1 MQAIEEGKFD
11 RVKAAATVTSWGKK
25 KGGLISQGM
34 SDQADELAS
43 MVVNMQKVVAFVDAA
58 DSFDQLRDTGHANK
72 CVVTFQNVDSQFKAK
87 FIGDLRW
94 LPNVAQAIVDG
105 AGGDLASALSR
116 LKSIDELER
125 RSKELK
131 VFFKNHYNRLL
142 SRYESKGTE
151 ATVAAKEMARPLR
164 PIMAS
169 MQASD
174 RGDSELAK
182 LTEGIPQ
189 NLYVQISVVST
200 LLEPNQADEDS
211 LRQAQTLL
219 SSDDPE
225 EMDILRPFR
234 VYNVGKAIIKTA
246 DDVLESFKQF
256 DEPLTLYSAL
266 VVEILHVQ
274 SSFSAS
280 QEFVCYY

>member
-1 MQAIEEGKFD
+1 
-11 RVKAAATVTSWGKK
+11 
-25 KGGLISQGM
+25 
-34 SDQADELAS
+34 
-43 MVVNMQKVVAFVDAA
+43 
-58 DSFDQLRDTGHANK
+58 
-72 CVVTFQNVDSQFKAK
+72 
-87 FIGDLRW
+87 
-94 LPNVAQAIVDG
+94 
-105 AGGDLASALSR
+105 
-116 LKSIDELER
+116 
-125 RSKELK
+125 
-131 VFFKNHYNRLL
+131 
-142 SRYESKGTE
+142 
-151 ATVAAKEMARPLR
+151 MARPLR

-174 RGDSELAK
+174 QGDSELAK

-219 SSDDPE
+219 SSNDAE

-266 VVEILHVQ
+266 VVEILHAQ

-280 QEFVCYY
+280 QEFFI